1 MITQVIQL
9 IKEEQRK
16 LADGTMQHPDL
27 ATYERRVGKYQG
39 LQEALAII
47 DEVLKGNEED

>member
-16 LADGTMQHPDL
+16 LADNSMAFPDSSK
-27 ATYERRVGKYQG
+27 YELWVGRYQG
-39 LQEALAII
+39 LQEALKII
-47 DEVLKGNEED
+47 DEVLLGNEED

>member
-1 MITQVIQL
+1 MITLVIQL

-16 LADGTMQHPDL
+16 IADNAMSFPDE
-27 ATYERRVGKYQG
+27 AKYSMWVGRHQG
-39 LQEALAII
+39 LQEALNIV

>member
-1 MITQVIQL
+1 MITQIIQL

-16 LADGTMQHPDL
+16 IADNAMTHPNTEVYDIW
-27 ATYERRVGKYQG
+27 VGKYQG

>member
-16 LADGTMQHPDL
+16 IADNAMSFPDVAKYNL
-27 ATYERRVGKYQG
+27 WVGRHQG
-39 LQEALAII
+39 LQEALSII
-47 DEVLKGNEED
+47 DEVLKGDEED